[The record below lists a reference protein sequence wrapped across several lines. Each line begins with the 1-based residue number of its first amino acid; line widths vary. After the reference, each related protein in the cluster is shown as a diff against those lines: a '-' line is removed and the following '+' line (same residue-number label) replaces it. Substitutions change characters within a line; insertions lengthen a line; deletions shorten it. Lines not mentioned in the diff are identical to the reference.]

1 MKIRIHWVGVE
12 HSTNILV
19 KKVPDGVSHEDDLE
33 VGVVPLGSRLVLHLK
48 QDAQCVL
55 HRHLKCR
62 WICSPSCSLRGWWDG
77 TPRCTAAA
85 ALSAATETCQKKT
98 QLDGA
103 FLGKR
108 SMIWKNLFCW
118 CIGGRWSSIASCST
132 WVQKPLNNLSKIWKS
147 PYREHPTRSTEAR
160 QSTLIPL
167 CRPSRILQLFESPNH
182 PLRPRPILTQ
192 QLLFNNGIR
201 NRDACSTADITD
213 RHSSSSSLE
222 VV

>member
-1 MKIRIHWVGVE
+1 MGTDWLWEDLTLFMGTDWLWEVEDLILFLWERIDCGRLILFVGGFKYHMKIKDSLSWVE

-19 KKVPDGVSHEDDLE
+19 KKVPDGVSHEDDLK
-33 VGVVPLGSRLVLHLK
+33 VGVVPLGSRLVLYLK

-85 ALSAATETCQKKT
+85 ALSAAIETCQKKT

-108 SMIWKNLFCW
+108 SMTWKTFSVGELAA
-118 CIGGRWSSIASCST
+118 G
-132 WVQKPLNNLSKIWKS
+132 
-147 PYREHPTRSTEAR
+147 EA
-160 QSTLIPL
+160 P
-167 CRPSRILQLFESPNH
+167 
-182 PLRPRPILTQ
+182 
-192 QLLFNNGIR
+192 
-201 NRDACSTADITD
+201 
-213 RHSSSSSLE
+213 
-222 VV
+222 

>member
-33 VGVVPLGSRLVLHLK
+33 VGVVPLGSRLVLHLN

-85 ALSAATETCQKKT
+85 ALSAATETCQKKST
-98 QLDGA
+98 QWCFSWEEIYDLKKP
-103 FLGKR
+103 FLLVYWRQVKLHSKLLHLGPKTIEKLEQNMKVTLSRAPDSIHWGKAVNSDP
-108 SMIWKNLFCW
+108 SMSTFKN
-118 CIGGRWSSIASCST
+118 IAIVWIT
-132 WVQKPLNNLSKIWKS
+132 QS
-147 PYREHPTRSTEAR
+147 PT
-160 QSTLIPL
+160 
-167 CRPSRILQLFESPNH
+167 SP
-182 PLRPRPILTQ
+182 
-192 QLLFNNGIR
+192 
-201 NRDACSTADITD
+201 
-213 RHSSSSSLE
+213 
-222 VV
+222 